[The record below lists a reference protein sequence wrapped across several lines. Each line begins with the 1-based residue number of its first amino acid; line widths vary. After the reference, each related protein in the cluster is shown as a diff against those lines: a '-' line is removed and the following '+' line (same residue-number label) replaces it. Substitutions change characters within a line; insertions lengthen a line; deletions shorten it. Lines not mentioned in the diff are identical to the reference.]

1 MCKFFVATL
10 ANSDVV
16 ALECMCL
23 RKSGG
28 ERGKF
33 LVAWDKKLLQVE
45 IVTVF
50 YVKFASALKI
60 MRERG
65 IFFPSFP
72 F

>member
-1 MCKFFVATL
+1 L

-16 ALECMCL
+16 ALEYMCL

-33 LVAWDKKLLQVE
+33 LVAWDKKLLF
-45 IVTVF
+45 VTLF

-60 MRERG
+60 RSG
-65 IFFPSFP
+65 GGYFSFLPSLK
-72 F
+72 